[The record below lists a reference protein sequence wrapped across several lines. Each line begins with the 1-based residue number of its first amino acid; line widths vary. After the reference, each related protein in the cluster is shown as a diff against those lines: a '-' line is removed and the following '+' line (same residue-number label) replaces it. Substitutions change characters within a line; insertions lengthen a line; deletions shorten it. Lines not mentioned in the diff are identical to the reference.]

1 MQQTETLIKFGQ
13 RIAELRTQKGISQ
26 EQLSYAAKLSRS
38 HVGMIERAE
47 KNITLSTIERLAR
60 GLGVSIKE
68 LFDYE

>member
-1 MQQTETLIKFGQ
+1 M
-13 RIAELRTQKGISQ
+13 RTQKGISQ